1 MPRGPLAARSKHRD
15 QPKNMFSTSTFT
27 IGTVALAASAAA
39 GVLIEATF
47 ATRYSTERTFEVSVA
62 VESANETLSSEMY
75 IDGEPMEGR
84 GFGGGGSSTSMS
96 YSYTDTAKEVKDG
109 VPTKVERSF
118 DEVSAST
125 EREGRDGPME
135 MEAESSFDGL
145 TILISGEDDES
156 EVEIVDGE
164 EPEGEGRLEGHRLS
178 LPLDTL
184 LPEEAIEPGA
194 TWDIEGEALMIALGA
209 PLEGKLIDRPQRGG
223 EGGGEGRGGRGGMRG
238 GSPRT
243 GLGAIAGG
251 EWSIT
256 ATLTEETEEAGGLEC
271 AVISLEIEVEGAME
285 ARQRGGRGGR
295 GGQLLPPSAPAPQES
310 TYTGEFEGALLWSIE
325 EERPVA
331 LRFEGSYQVD
341 MEMERETQR
350 GLMEMSR
357 STETT
362 LEINVDVATGK
373 AESDD

>member
-1 MPRGPLAARSKHRD
+1 ML
-15 QPKNMFSTSTFT
+15 NTSTFT
-27 IGTVALAASAAA
+27 LGAVTLAATT
-39 GVLIEATF
+39 GVMIETTL

-62 VESANETLSSEMY
+62 VESSSETLSSEFY

-84 GFGGGGSSTSMS
+84 GFGGGGSSTTMS
-96 YSYTDTAKEVKDG
+96 YSYTDTAKEVKAG
-109 VPTKVERSF
+109 ALTKVERSF

-135 MEAESSFDGL
+135 MEAESSFEGL
-145 TILISGEDDES
+145 TILITGEDDES

-178 LPLDTL
+178 LPLDAL
-184 LPEEAIEPGA
+184 LPEDAVEPGA
-194 TWDIEGEALMIALGA
+194 SWDIEGEDLMIALGA
-209 PLEGKLIDRPQRGG
+209 PLERKLIDRPERGG
-223 EGGGEGRGGRGGMRG
+223 EGGGGGRGGRGGRGGMRG
-238 GSPRT
+238 GSART

-251 EWSIT
+251 DWSIT
-256 ATLTEETEEAGGLEC
+256 ATFTEETEESGGLEC
-271 AVISLEIEVEGAME
+271 AVISLGMEVEGAME

-295 GGQLLPPSAPAPQES
+295 GGQFRTGAPLSLPQES

>member
-1 MPRGPLAARSKHRD
+1 MLNTSALTIGAVTLAA
-15 QPKNMFSTSTFT
+15 TT
-27 IGTVALAASAAA
+27 
-39 GVLIEATF
+39 GVWIEATL

-62 VESANETLSSEMY
+62 VESSNETLSSEFY

-96 YSYTDTAKEVKDG
+96 YSYTDMVKEVKGG
-109 VPTKVERSF
+109 VPTQVERSF

-145 TILISGEDDES
+145 TILITGEDGES

-178 LPLDTL
+178 LPLDAL
-184 LPEEAIEPGA
+184 LPEDAVEPG
-194 TWDIEGEALMIALGA
+194 TSWDIEGEDLMIALGA

-223 EGGGEGRGGRGGMRG
+223 EGGGEGRGGRGGRGGMRG
-238 GSPRT
+238 GGARS

-256 ATLTEETEEAGGLEC
+256 ATLTEETEESGGLEC
-271 AVISLEIEVEGAME
+271 AVINLEMEVEGTME

-295 GGQLLPPSAPAPQES
+295 GGQLSNPSSELLPQES
-310 TYTGEFEGALLWSIE
+310 TYSGEFEGTLLWSIE

>member
-1 MPRGPLAARSKHRD
+1 MLRPTPL
-15 QPKNMFSTSTFT
+15 
-27 IGTVALAASAAA
+27 ALAATSLAAAATA
-39 GVLIEATF
+39 GVLVTAGLS
-47 ATRYSTERTFEVSVA
+47 TRYSTDRSFEVSVA
-62 VESANETLSSEMY
+62 LESSNEVLSSELY
-75 IDGEPMEGR
+75 IDGEPMDRG
-84 GFGGGGSSTSMS
+84 GFGGGGSSTSIS
-96 YSYTDTAKEVKDG
+96 YSYTDTPKEVKEG
-109 VPTKVERSF
+109 TLTGVERAF
-118 DEVSAST
+118 DEVSATS

-135 MEAESSFDGL
+135 MEAESSFEGL
-145 TILISGEDDES
+145 TILITGEDDES

-178 LPLDTL
+178 LPLDAL
-184 LPEEAIEPGA
+184 LPEDAVEPGA
-194 TWDIEGEALMIALGA
+194 SWDIEGEDLMIALGA
-209 PLEGKLIDRPQRGG
+209 PLERKLIDRPERGG
-223 EGGGEGRGGRGGMRG
+223 EGGGGGRGGRGGRGGMRG
-238 GSPRT
+238 GSART

-251 EWSIT
+251 DWSIT
-256 ATLTEETEEAGGLEC
+256 ATFTEETEESGGLEC
-271 AVISLEIEVEGAME
+271 AVISLEMEVEGAME

-295 GGQLLPPSAPAPQES
+295 GGQFRTGAPLSLPQES

>member
-1 MPRGPLAARSKHRD
+1 MINTP
-15 QPKNMFSTSTFT
+15 TF
-27 IGTVALAASAAA
+27 ALGAVTLAAA
-39 GVLIEATF
+39 GVLVEATL
-47 ATRYSTERTFEVSVA
+47 ATRYATERTFEVTVA

-145 TILISGEDDES
+145 TILITGEDDES

-184 LPEEAIEPGA
+184 LPEEAVEPGA

-256 ATLTEETEEAGGLEC
+256 ATLTDETEEAGGLEC
-271 AVISLEIEVEGAME
+271 AVISLEMEVEGAME

-295 GGQLLPPSAPAPQES
+295 GGQLLSLSVLAPQES
-310 TYTGEFEGALLWSIE
+310 TYTGEFEGTLLWSTE

-362 LEINVDVATGK
+362 LEVNVEIATGK